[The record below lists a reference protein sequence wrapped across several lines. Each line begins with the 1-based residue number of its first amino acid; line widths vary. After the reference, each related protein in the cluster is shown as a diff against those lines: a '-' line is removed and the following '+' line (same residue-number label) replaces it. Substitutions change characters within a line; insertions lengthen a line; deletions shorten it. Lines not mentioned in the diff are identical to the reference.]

1 MKSKPTAHFYREFGG
16 LVGTPRK
23 GRLGNHGLR
32 GYCVYEQDDGDYP
45 AYDEDAVKPRKNLK
59 LFGGAALLVFAVIGA
74 AFAQIITLN
83 SNDRVEFGQGIVTLK
98 ACDSFVSITLN
109 PSSATY
115 SGTRANGQPYVNLS
129 RVRGI
134 KFTGLNTNTC
144 AGKKIKIQIFNS
156 ETTTAMSLFT
166 DSSSLAVD
174 RIILSINSN
183 TAISREDAVTLIN
196 GKGQDIGYFDD
207 YQYVDY
213 DTNRAEYTV
222 IFTEPLA
229 LMADVTRV
237 GLESTNA

>member
-1 MKSKPTAHFYREFGG
+1 
-16 LVGTPRK
+16 
-23 GRLGNHGLR
+23 
-32 GYCVYEQDDGDYP
+32 
-45 AYDEDAVKPRKNLK
+45 
-59 LFGGAALLVFAVIGA
+59 
-74 AFAQIITLN
+74 
-83 SNDRVEFGQGIVTLK
+83 
-98 ACDSFVSITLN
+98 
-109 PSSATY
+109 
-115 SGTRANGQPYVNLS
+115 
-129 RVRGI
+129 
-134 KFTGLNTNTC
+134 
-144 AGKKIKIQIFNS
+144 
-156 ETTTAMSLFT
+156 MSLFT

-207 YQYVDY
+207 YQYIDY

>member
-1 MKSKPTAHFYREFGG
+1 MA
-16 LVGTPRK
+16 GTLK
-23 GRLGNHGLR
+23 DHSLR
-32 GYCVYEQDDGDYP
+32 GAFLFKRDGDKYP
-45 AYDEDAVKPRKNLK
+45 EYSDDREPRSHKFELIFGTILILFA
-59 LFGGAALLVFAVIGA
+59 LFGTVL
-74 AFAQIITLN
+74 AQTITLN

-98 ACDSFVSITLN
+98 ACDSFVSLTLN

-134 KFTGLNTNTC
+134 KFSGLNTNSC
-144 AGKKIKIQIFNS
+144 AGKKIKIQLFNN
-156 ETTTAMSLFT
+156 ETTNAMSLFT
-166 DSSSLAVD
+166 DSSSLIVN
-174 RIILSINSN
+174 RVILAINSDK
-183 TAISREDAVTLIN
+183 TISREDALTLVN

-213 DTNRAEYTV
+213 DLRRAEYTV
-222 IFTEPLA
+222 IFTDPLA

>member
-1 MKSKPTAHFYREFGG
+1 MFNRDESKHPKYSDDQAPRSHKFEFIF
-16 LVGTPRK
+16 GTI
-23 GRLGNHGLR
+23 LI
-32 GYCVYEQDDGDYP
+32 
-45 AYDEDAVKPRKNLK
+45 
-59 LFGGAALLVFAVIGA
+59 LFALIGA
-74 AFAQIITLN
+74 VLAQTITLN

-134 KFTGLNTNTC
+134 KFTGLNTNSC

-183 TAISREDAVTLIN
+183 KALSREDAVTLIN

-213 DTNRAEYTV
+213 DANRAEYTV
-222 IFTEPLA
+222 IFTYPLA
-229 LMADVTRV
+229 VMADVTRV